1 MKKQKLIII
10 GGGGHAKVIIDA
22 ILAGGEYDV
31 QGIIDQKL
39 ETGTKVLGVS
49 VLGTDEILP
58 ELYKKGIKNAFIGVG
73 SIGDCTARRKIYEK
87 LKNIGFDLPVIVH
100 PKAVVARDV
109 EFCEGTFV
117 AASATI
123 NPGTKIGKNVII
135 NTSSSIDHD
144 CNIGDFVHIAPGAIL
159 CGTVTIGEGTHV
171 GIGANIIQSI
181 DIGKNCFITA
191 KMLVKS
197 DQADGAKCA

>member
-1 MKKQKLIII
+1 MKERLIII

-22 ILAGGEYDV
+22 VLAGDKYEV
-31 QGIIDQKL
+31 HGIIDQNLKI
-39 ETGTKVLGVS
+39 GTKVLGVP

-58 ELYKKGIKNAFIGVG
+58 KLYEQGIKKAFIGVG
-73 SIGDCTARRKIYEK
+73 SIGDCSARKAIYKK
-87 LKNIGFDLPVIVH
+87 LKSIGFELPVIVH
-100 PKAVVARDV
+100 PKAVIARDV
-109 EFCEGTFV
+109 ELEEGTFV

-144 CNIGDFVHIAPGAIL
+144 CSIGDFVHIAPGAVL

-171 GIGANIIQSI
+171 GIGSNIVQSVN
-181 DIGKNCFITA
+181 IGKNCFITA
-191 KMLVKS
+191 KALVTSNLS
-197 DQADGAKCA
+197 DGTRC